1 MSRLLSVKEVAA
13 ELRLSEDSIYKLCSL
28 KKLRH
33 ERHGSKQGRIRIPE
47 EAIEEYRKS
56 VTVEAGTEEPGRKA
70 PAPPLPTLRLKHLK
84 LS

>member
-28 KKLRH
+28 RKLRH
-33 ERHGSKQGRIRIPE
+33 ERHGPKRGTIRIPE

-56 VTVEAGTEEPGRKA
+56 VTVEAGTEEPRRKSS
-70 PAPPLPTLRLKHLK
+70 APPLPRLQLKHLK